1 MNNTMYKTTVV
12 ETLKT
17 GAEIATL
24 TAVLTV
30 GTYGGSKVGHAII
43 NGVEDVASA
52 ATKEIGKTVKKAV
65 KKTFRKKKFFEMF

>member
-1 MNNTMYKTTVV
+1 MNNYVYDAKENVKAV
-12 ETLKT
+12 
-17 GAEIATL
+17 AEIVTL

-52 ATKEIGKTVKKAV
+52 ATKEINKTVKKAV
-65 KKTFRKKKFFEMF
+65 KKTFRKKKFFGMF